1 MLVLT
6 LGFTHSVQVF
16 AFSPPRR
23 EIRRGIRERT
33 REGGKGPVVE
43 GRDQG
48 RREGRMGTSRQGRG
62 QVEREGARGR
72 RMGPN
77 GEGKGK

>member
-33 REGGKGPVVE
+33 REEGKRPVVE
-43 GRDQG
+43 ARDQ
-48 RREGRMGTSRQGRG
+48 GRMGTSRQGRG